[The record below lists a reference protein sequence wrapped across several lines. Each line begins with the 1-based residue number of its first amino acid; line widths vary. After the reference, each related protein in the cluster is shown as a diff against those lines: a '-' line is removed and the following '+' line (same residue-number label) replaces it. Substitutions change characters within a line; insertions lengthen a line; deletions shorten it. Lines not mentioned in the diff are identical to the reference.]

1 MKVIEKAEVITERKR
16 SEVNAYKVSV
26 LNDLLKVIAEEDVDA
41 VLLAVLT
48 AVKNRGYKLQA
59 EPEAL
64 IETINAQFA

>member
-1 MKVIEKAEVITERKR
+1 MKVIEKIEVITERKR
-16 SEVNAYKVSV
+16 SEVSAYKVSI

-48 AVKNRGYKLQA
+48 TVKDRGYKLKA
-59 EPEAL
+59 EPEVL